1 MEGQPARAP
10 RADQFNTRKS
20 LDQTWAGLRYQRRMS
35 ERDELTLTAYHG
47 ERHTTQ
53 YQSIPMGPQLN
64 PTHAGG
70 VIVLKENI
78 RALTLAGSMRILS
91 HRYR

>member
-1 MEGQPARAP
+1 MEGQPRQAP

-20 LDQTWAGLRYQRRMS
+20 LDQTQAGLRYQRRMS

-53 YQSIPMGPQLN
+53 YQSFPENNSSIHPRRRGDR
-64 PTHAGG
+64 AGKKISG
-70 VIVLKENI
+70 
-78 RALTLAGSMRILS
+78 
-91 HRYR
+91 H